1 MPSIVTFCA
10 IVVAYRVDRMILLL
24 SATLMKIN
32 YFKAVY
38 LKMKN
43 FILRSKPNEII
54 QVSSE
59 GLKSYYIAVYS
70 IFIDPRTAAK
80 VRSCVKL

>member
-1 MPSIVTFCA
+1 MFCA
-10 IVVAYRVDRMILLL
+10 IVVPYRVDRMILLL

-38 LKMKN
+38 LEMTSA

-59 GLKSYYIAVYS
+59 GLKSCYMAVYS

-80 VRSCVKL
+80 VRIKLVCVKL